1 MFLTRRAAKR
11 PEWLE
16 VSKTVKGR
24 GAGDDV
30 SEDCVGAIKSIVRPP
45 VLEWKKWEAIKGF

>member
-11 PEWLE
+11 PGCLE
-16 VSKTVKGR
+16 VSKAVKGR

-30 SEDCVGAIKSIVRPP
+30 SEDCIGAINSIVRPLA
-45 VLEWKKWEAIKGF
+45 LEWKKWEAIKGF

>member
-1 MFLTRRAAKR
+1 MFLTRRAEKR